1 MQNEEQQ
8 NAHDQELES
17 AFDEFATGETGGE
30 QVNQAR
36 DEQGRFAAEDSL
48 DDEPGGDNGEDGQGE
63 QGEEDGQQPDPLAE
77 LERYK
82 QEAQQWQHRYNSDLG
97 RQNALQRKIHEQEQ
111 LIQQLQSKAPQA
123 SNQSGTDNPEGSGY
137 TDAEWEALKEDFPEV
152 AQALEKRMAAVSSQ
166 YQNQIKQLQQQIQPI
181 QQQAHEQ
188 YVSSQYQILEQQ
200 HPDGRDVA
208 ATNEFR
214 QWVSTQPPAVQQLMG
229 SESAADA
236 AYLISNYKLATGMQQ
251 QQTQAMN
258 QRRQRQLQNA
268 QTIPNRGGRRNP
280 GQPAEDD
287 LDAAFDYFANQ

>member
-8 NAHDQELES
+8 NAHEQELES

-30 QVNQAR
+30 QGNQAR
-36 DEQGRFAAEDSL
+36 DEQGRFASEDSL
-48 DDEPGGDNGEDGQGE
+48 DDEQDGDNGEDGQGE

-97 RQNALQRKIHEQEQ
+97 RQNALQRRIQEQEQ
-111 LIQQLQSKAPQA
+111 QIKQLQSKAPQA
-123 SNQSGTDNPEGSGY
+123 SNQNGSDNPEGSGY

-166 YQNQIKQLQQQIQPI
+166 YQQQIQQLQQQIQPI

-200 HPDGRDVA
+200 HPDWRDVA

-214 QWVSTQPPAVQQLMG
+214 QWVNTQPPAVQQLMG
-229 SESAADA
+229 SENAADA
-236 AYLISNYKLATGMQQ
+236 AYLISNYKLASGVQQ
-251 QQTQAMN
+251 QQAQAVN

-268 QTIPNRGGRRNP
+268 QTIPNRGGRRTP

-287 LDAAFDYFANQ
+287 LDAAFDYFASQ